1 MHNFIG
7 VIIGCNDYGRTMY
20 VIIKMDDWALKILLT
35 RFNYNT

>member
-20 VIIKMDDWALKILLT
+20 VIIEMDDKALNNILT
-35 RFNYNT
+35 RFNYNA